1 MPRTAGVSA
10 SSTVWLIFF
19 SPSPRTVSRWRCL
32 MPASPFTRRTLIL
45 FTEDFLDLL
54 AAARRDLR
62 RRAHRLQAVQRGAHH
77 VVGVGRAETLGE
89 DVGDAH
95 HLEHRAHRPAGD
107 DARALVSRLH
117 QHTRGA
123 PAPGHGVMQR
133 AVLQL
138 YLEKLAP
145 RLLHRL
151 LHGHRHLARLAL
163 AHADAAVAVADH
175 GERREAE
182 HSAALHHLGD
192 AVDRDHLLAQAVAAL
207 FRLLHPW
214 LDFCHKSPGPRSLEF
229 KSGGARRLRER
240 LHAPMVFIA
249 GAVESNLL
257 DPLFLPLDGDALADD
272 LGGFAVAAVLQLG
285 PDVLLQR
292 GSARNDLV
300 ARGGSEL
307 GIDVPVVRC
316 TVRRTAPTARIRSR
330 VWRARRRRARF
341 LSIMAS
347 PLLLL
352 GLLQDDDLAAVAH
365 SLALVGLGRALRA
378 NLGGDLAHQ
387 LLVDAGDDDL
397 GLRRRRHLDALG
409 HLLHHRVREAE
420 RQIELVALRLRTES
434 DADQRKAL
442 LEALGH
448 AGDHVRDQRAHG
460 ARHGVGMARVAQR
473 LALQLG
479 AVRLDRDVRIG
490 GALDRA
496 ERAFHRD
503 LAGGDAHLDAL
514 RQVDRD
520 FRDARHGRPYAT
532 MQSTSPPTPSARALR
547 SVITPHDVE
556 RIATPSPFI
565 TRGMSLRPL

>member
-32 MPASPFTRRTLIL
+32 VPASPFTRRTLSL
-45 FTEDFLDLL
+45 FTEDFLDPL

-77 VVGVGRAETLGE
+77 VVGVGRAEALGE
-89 DVGDAH
+89 DVGDAD
-95 HLEHRAHRPAGD
+95 HLGHGAHRPARD

-117 QHTRGA
+117 QDPRRA
-123 PAPGHGVMQR
+123 PAPGHGVMQG

-163 AHADAAVAVADH
+163 THADAAVAVADH
-175 GERREAE
+175 GERGEAE
-182 HSAALHHLGD
+182 YSAALHYLGD

-300 ARGGSEL
+300 ACSGSEL
-307 GIDVPVVRC
+307 GIDVPVGAMHGETHRPDGADPEPGLAC
-316 TVRRTAPTARIRSR
+316 APPAREGLVDYGVCRYF
-330 VWRARRRRARF
+330 F
-341 LSIMAS
+341 LVSFQIMIS
-347 PLLLL
+347 PLYRTPFSLY
-352 GLLQDDDLAAVAH
+352 GSGAPPARTSAAPWAPPCL
-365 SLALVGLGRALRA
+365 SAPG
-378 NLGGDLAHQ
+378 
-387 LLVDAGDDDL
+387 VD
-397 GLRRRRHLDALG
+397 
-409 HLLHHRVREAE
+409 
-420 RQIELVALRLRTES
+420 
-434 DADQRKAL
+434 
-442 LEALGH
+442 
-448 AGDHVRDQRAHG
+448 
-460 ARHGVGMARVAQR
+460 
-473 LALQLG
+473 
-479 AVRLDRDVRIG
+479 
-490 GALDRA
+490 
-496 ERAFHRD
+496 
-503 LAGGDAHLDAL
+503 
-514 RQVDRD
+514 
-520 FRDARHGRPYAT
+520 
-532 MQSTSPPTPSARALR
+532 
-547 SVITPHDVE
+547 
-556 RIATPSPFI
+556 
-565 TRGMSLRPL
+565 

>member
-32 MPASPFTRRTLIL
+32 MPASPFTRRTLSL
-45 FTEDFLDLL
+45 FSEDCLDPL

-77 VVGVGRAETLGE
+77 VVGVGRAEALGE
-89 DVGDAH
+89 HVGDAH
-95 HLEHRAHRPAGD
+95 HLEHGAHRPAGD
-107 DARALVSRLH
+107 DARALVGRLH

-123 PAPGHGVMQR
+123 PAPGHRVMQG

-163 AHADAAVAVADH
+163 THADAAVAVADH
-175 GERREAE
+175 GERGEAE
-182 HSAALHHLGD
+182 YSAALHYLGD

-214 LDFCHKSPGPRSLEF
+214 LDFRHKSPGPRSLEF

-249 GAVESNLL
+249 GAVEGNLR
-257 DPLFLPLDGDALADD
+257 DAV
-272 LGGFAVAAVLQLG
+272 F
-285 PDVLLQR
+285 
-292 GSARNDLV
+292 
-300 ARGGSEL
+300 
-307 GIDVPVVRC
+307 
-316 TVRRTAPTARIRSR
+316 
-330 VWRARRRRARF
+330 
-341 LSIMAS
+341 
-347 PLLLL
+347 
-352 GLLQDDDLAAVAH
+352 
-365 SLALVGLGRALRA
+365 LALVGLGRALRA

-420 RQIELVALRLRTES
+420 RQIELVALRLCTES

-503 LAGGDAHLDAL
+503 LAGGDAHLDAF

-520 FRDARHGRPYAT
+520 FRAARHGRPYAT

-547 SVITPHDVE
+547 SVITPRDVE

>member
-10 SSTVWLIFF
+10 SLTVWLIFF

-32 MPASPFTRRTLIL
+32 MPASPFTRRTLSL
-45 FTEDFLDLL
+45 FTEDFLDPL
-54 AAARRDLR
+54 ATARRDLR
-62 RRAHRLQAVQRGAHH
+62 RRAHRLQAVQRGAPP
-77 VVGVGRAETLGE
+77 VVGVGRAEALGE

-95 HLEHRAHRPAGD
+95 HLEHGAHRPAGD

-192 AVDRDHLLAQAVAAL
+192 AVDRDHLLAQPVAAL

-214 LDFCHKSPGPRSLEF
+214 LDFCHKSPGTRPLEF
-229 KSGGARRLRER
+229 KSGGARGSCR
-240 LHAPMVFIA
+240 
-249 GAVESNLL
+249 SW
-257 DPLFLPLDGDALADD
+257 LA
-272 LGGFAVAAVLQLG
+272 
-285 PDVLLQR
+285 R
-292 GSARNDLV
+292 
-300 ARGGSEL
+300 
-307 GIDVPVVRC
+307 
-316 TVRRTAPTARIRSR
+316 
-330 VWRARRRRARF
+330 
-341 LSIMAS
+341 
-347 PLLLL
+347 LLLL
-352 GLLQDDDLAAVAH
+352 GLFQNDDLSAVAH

-378 NLGGDLAHQ
+378 NLGGDLPHQ

-420 RQIELVALRLRTES
+420 RQIELVALRLRAEP
-434 DADQRKAL
+434 DADQREAL
-442 LEALGH
+442 LEPLGH

-479 AVRLDRDVRIG
+479 AVPFDRDVRIG

-520 FRDARHGRPYAT
+520 FCDARHGRPYAT

-547 SVITPHDVE
+547 SVITPRDVE